1 MCRNVVFNE
10 SMTFNDSFSSDHFS
24 ETFTKELQHIS
35 VRVEHVDDEEG
46 MQVKPVDDQ
55 ADNDDHDDVQHS
67 PPIL

>member
-1 MCRNVVFNE
+1 
-10 SMTFNDSFSSDHFS
+10 MTFNDSFSSDHVS

-55 ADNDDHDDVQHS
+55 ENEVADNDAHDDVQHS

>member
-1 MCRNVVFNE
+1 M
-10 SMTFNDSFSSDHFS
+10 MFNDSFFSDHVS
-24 ETFTKELQHIS
+24 EIFKKELQS
-35 VRVEHVDDEEG
+35 MRVEHVDDEEG

>member
-1 MCRNVVFNE
+1 
-10 SMTFNDSFSSDHFS
+10 MTFNDSFSSDHVS
-24 ETFTKELQHIS
+24 EIFKKELQS
-35 VRVEHVDDEEG
+35 MRVEHVDDEEG